1 MVKILSRDELQA
13 ASCGLMKIACM
24 ALTIWAN
31 HTVQTMSSRCTPTP
45 RTERRRL
52 RVKIG
57 PLSLT
62 GGGDCKFLFNC
73 WKFKIECAE

>member
-24 ALTIWAN
+24 ALMMWAN

-45 RTERRRL
+45 RKTAGADRAPSFASQNWTAESHRRWGL
-52 RVKIG
+52 
-57 PLSLT
+57 
-62 GGGDCKFLFNC
+62 
-73 WKFKIECAE
+73 